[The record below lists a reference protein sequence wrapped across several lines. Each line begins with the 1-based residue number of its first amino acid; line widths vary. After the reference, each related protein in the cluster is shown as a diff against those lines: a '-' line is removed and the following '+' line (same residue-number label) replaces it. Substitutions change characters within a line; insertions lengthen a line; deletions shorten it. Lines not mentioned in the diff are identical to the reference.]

1 MAKALTVRTIAVLAM
16 PGVQLLDV
24 SGPLDVF
31 AEANVQAG
39 FEAYQLMTLAIEP
52 GPIVSSSGARLM
64 PDAVIGESAIKIDT
78 LLVAGAP
85 GIAER
90 RLSPRLVAE
99 VARLAAKVRR
109 CGSVCTGA
117 FVLAATGLLDGRRV
131 TTHWAAARQFAEM
144 FPAVHVDEDA
154 IHVRDGRFW
163 TAAGVTAGLDLALAL
178 VEADLGREI
187 ARLVASQLVMFFRRS
202 GGQMQFS
209 RKKQADLVGRSALQG
224 VQRWAAN
231 NPAGD
236 LSVPALARRMGIT
249 PRHFARL
256 FRGEIGITPA
266 AWVESVRI
274 EAARRLLEEGD
285 EPPKQVAA
293 HCGFA
298 DADTLRRAFQ
308 RQIGVTPAEYRKH
321 HGRMAPD

>member
-1 MAKALTVRTIAVLAM
+1 VPTNRTVAVLAM

-39 FEAYQLMTLAIEP
+39 YRAYRLLTLAIEP
-52 GPIVSSSGARLM
+52 GPILSSSGVRLL
-64 PDAVIGESAIKIDT
+64 PDYIIGATDIEIDT

-90 RLSPRLVAE
+90 RLSPRLVAQ
-99 VARLAAKVRR
+99 VADAAGKARR
-109 CGSVCTGA
+109 CGSVCSGA

-131 TTHWAAARQFAEM
+131 TTHWAVARQLAET
-144 FPAVHVDEDA
+144 FPAISVDEDA

-187 ARLVASQLVMFFRRS
+187 AKRIAAQLVMFFKRS

-209 RKKQADLVGRSALQG
+209 RKKVADLVGRSALQG
-224 VQRWAAN
+224 IQRWAAN
-231 NPAGD
+231 NPAED
-236 LSVPALARRMGIT
+236 LSVPALAQRIGIT

-256 FRGEIGITPA
+256 FRAEVGITPA
-266 AWVESVRI
+266 TWVESVRI
-274 EAARRLLEEGD
+274 EAARHLLEEGV
-285 EPPKQVAA
+285 EPPKLVAT

-298 DADTLRRAFQ
+298 NADTLRRAFQ
-308 RQIGVTPAEYRKH
+308 RQMGVTPAEYRKR
-321 HGRMAPD
+321 HGQIASN

>member
-1 MAKALTVRTIAVLAM
+1 MKRTVAVLAM

-39 FEAYQLMTLAIEP
+39 YEAYRLLTLAIEP
-52 GPIVSSSGARLM
+52 GPVVSSSGARLL
-64 PDAVIGESAIKIDT
+64 PDHVIGETDIAIDT

-85 GIAER
+85 GIAAFP
-90 RLSPRLVAE
+90 LGPGLIAQ
-99 VARLAAKVRR
+99 LTHAATKARR

-131 TTHWAAARQFAEM
+131 TTHWAAAKQLAER
-144 FPAVHVDEDA
+144 FPAIEVDEDA
-154 IHVRDGRFW
+154 IYIRDGQVW

-178 VEADLGREI
+178 AEADLGR
-187 ARLVASQLVMFFRRS
+187 AVAKRVAGQLVMFFKRS

-209 RKKQADLVGRSALQG
+209 RKKEVGLAGRSALQDI
-224 VQRWAAN
+224 QRWAAN
-231 NPAGD
+231 HPADD
-236 LSVPALARRMGIT
+236 LSVPEMAKRMGIT

-256 FRGEIGITPA
+256 FRAEVGVTPA

-274 EAARRLLEEGD
+274 EAARRLLEEGI
-285 EPPKQVAA
+285 EAPKQVAT

-321 HGRMAPD
+321 HGQMIPTSV